1 MDTPKEQTK
10 PPMKPKKPS
19 GPGLFSLLKPY
30 RHWIVGMV
38 VLTILGNGLN
48 LIVPKIM
55 ARTIDTYNQ
64 PGFDLTTILFEF
76 FLISIGIFIFGYFQ
90 NVVQTYAAE
99 KIARDMRTRLVAK
112 ISVQDHAYIQ
122 QVTPAKLLTNLTS
135 DVDSIKMFVSQAIAS
150 IISSLF
156 IILGAGVLLLMID
169 WELGLAV
176 LAVLPIIGG
185 TFAVVLKKVRKL
197 FVKAQGAIDALNK
210 VISESILGSSL
221 IRLLNSQQ
229 HEYQKFLAANTEAKE
244 ISLSILRLFAS
255 LIPVI
260 IFSTNVA
267 TLMILTL
274 GGRFVINGSMTLG
287 DFTQFNSYLA
297 MLVFPVIIIGFMSN
311 VMAQAS
317 ASFARISGILSGPD
331 AKDTGHLET
340 NLAGDVLLRSV
351 SMKYGDKMVL
361 KDVSIHAKP
370 GTRTAVIGPTAAGKT
385 QVLYLLTGL
394 IKPDSGTVEFDGQPV
409 DAYKKEVLHRQIGF
423 VFQDSILF
431 NLTLRENIAFNT
443 AVTEQDM
450 EKAIQTAEIQDFV
463 QSLPDKL
470 DTIVSERGTSLSGG
484 QKQRIML
491 ARALALNP
499 RILLLDDFTARVDT
513 TTERKILE
521 NVRRNYPQITL
532 LSVTQKIAPVEDYDQ
547 IILLME
553 GEVLASG
560 THKQLMETSPE
571 YVQIYDSQR
580 STSSYELLHSE

>member
-10 PPMKPKKPS
+10 PPMKPKMPS

-317 ASFARISGILSGPD
+317 ASFARISGILSAPD

-340 NLAGDVLLRSV
+340 NLAGDVLLRNV

-409 DAYKKEVLHRQIGF
+409 DTYKKEVLHRQIGF

-463 QSLPDKL
+463 QSLPNKL